1 MFPAGIYVN
10 SSSEPE
16 SLSGFHGL
24 FPGGTMLTLTTVVH
38 SRREHPSGAIESI
51 GTHCFIAV
59 ITILRQA
66 EESRTETDPTCDSNQ
81 LQQRNTAI
89 DHQSYDYE

>member
-1 MFPAGIYVN
+1 
-10 SSSEPE
+10 
-16 SLSGFHGL
+16 
-24 FPGGTMLTLTTVVH
+24 MLTLTTVVH
-38 SRREHPSGAIESI
+38 SRREYPSGATEST
-51 GTHCFIAV
+51 GTHCLIAV

-66 EESRTETDPTCDSNQ
+66 EESRTESDPLCDSNQ